1 MSLPTP
7 ARSLSA
13 KLLLLTIAF
22 VMLAEVLI
30 FLPSIARFRVSWLE
44 ERLGAGHLA
53 ALTIEAAPDQM
64 VTADLERRLLDL
76 AGARMIDLNL
86 QGGRVYMLGEIP
98 APGPVEDVDLRDAG
112 VAELIVD
119 SIRVL
124 ATQPDR
130 MIRVTGASPKDARA
144 TVTLVL
150 DERPLAM
157 ALLDFA
163 GRILLLSVAISLIT
177 ATLVFLSL
185 ARLLV
190 RPMRRITASLVAF
203 RRDPDDPAASPAPSG
218 RRDEVG
224 TAERELADMQAAVRL
239 ALRQQS
245 RLAALGTAVTKVSH
259 DLRNILAT
267 AAVVSER
274 LSLSGDPE
282 VRRVSPRLM
291 QALDRA
297 AELCEQTLAYTREGA
312 VPLRLAPVDLADL
325 AAEVGGQLLPPG
337 GEGEREG
344 GSQEGGDPRP
354 AWRVD
359 VPPGLAAVADRG
371 QLHRALL
378 NVARNA
384 LQAGARTV
392 AVSARAEADRL
403 SITVSDDGPGLP
415 PRARENLFRPFAGSA
430 RQGGTGLGL
439 AIARE
444 ILREHGGDLRLV
456 ESTAR
461 GTVFALELPLPA
473 ALPKGT
479 LSHRRVGVAQGKTRR
494 ETRRETQQEI
504 QGETG
509 DVSDGQ
515 VDRGRGGGPLGPLGP
530 DHGLA
535 RR

>member
-76 AGARMIDLNL
+76 AGARMIDLGL
-86 QGGRVYMLGEIP
+86 PGGRVYMLGEIP

-119 SIRVL
+119 SMRVL

-185 ARLLV
+185 DRLLV

-312 VPLRLAPVDLADL
+312 VPLRPAPVDLAAL
-325 AAEVGGQLLPPG
+325 AAEIGEQLLPPE
-337 GEGEREG
+337 GEGR
-344 GSQEGGDPRP
+344 EGGDPRP
-354 AWRVD
+354 AWRVE

-392 AVSARAEADRL
+392 EVSARAEDGRL
-403 SITVSDDGPGLP
+403 SIRVADDGPGLP

-473 ALPKGT
+473 ALPSGA
-479 LSHRRVGVAQGKTRR
+479 LSHRRVGVAQGETQR
-494 ETRRETQQEI
+494 ETPRDT

-509 DVSDGQ
+509 DAADGQ